1 MSVSSPDHENDP
13 VLAADVRKL
22 NEIGYIQEFK
32 RDMSAVG

>member
-13 VLAADVRKL
+13 VLTADVRKL
-22 NEIGYIQEFK
+22 NEIGYVQEFK